1 MNYVATIGLEV
12 HVQLKTCSKMFCASA
27 VKFGAEPNT
36 NTCPICLG
44 LPGALPV
51 MNHEALRLTVLTGLM
66 LGCDIA
72 PVSKFD
78 RKNYFYPDMP
88 KNYQISQYDMPLC
101 TNGSVPLHDLAYP
114 KDAQKTIT
122 TPDREV
128 HLVRIHLEE
137 DVAKSFHFENATG
150 IDFNRAGT
158 PLMEIVTQ
166 PEIYSP
172 EEAFAFLTALKQ
184 ILIYGDVSDAD
195 MEKGQLRCDC
205 NVSVR
210 PEEQTE
216 LGAKIE
222 IKNMNSISGVRR
234 ALAYEIQR
242 QIGLLKSSER
252 LEQETR
258 GWDDTAGET
267 FLMRTK
273 EFAHDYRYFPDPD
286 LVPVKTDV
294 LLADVRQRVPELPKA
309 KRARFVQQY
318 HVSPYDA
325 GVLANDLDLAR
336 YFEVAAKG
344 AQKPKNV
351 ANWILN
357 DLQNA
362 LTAAGKTVHD
372 CPIPPETI
380 DELVNLIDS
389 GKISGKQGKEVFAEM
404 FATGKRAAAIVK
416 EKGIEQLSDSS
427 AIEALCDEVIQ
438 ANPKPVADFK
448 AGNVA
453 SLNFLKG
460 QVIKLS
466 KGKANP
472 QLVGEI
478 LERKLKVSTGVLSGA
493 PSLGPLAVQIN
504 QSARWRHEFRE
515 IFAVASRMVKRVQT
529 RIHCRLGQRDATR
542 ARFVCEN
549 DFIPL
554 DRGNLI
560 IETRYRPATEKCT
573 CGFWRIEDRR
583 LDFVLSRDATH

>member
-1 MNYVATIGLEV
+1 MKYVAAVGLEV
-12 HVQLKTCSKMFCASA
+12 HVQLKTRSKMFCACP
-27 VKFGAEPNT
+27 VEFGAEPNT
-36 NTCPICLG
+36 HTCPVCLG

-51 MNHEALRLTVLTGLM
+51 MNHEALRMTVLTGLM

-72 PVSKFD
+72 PICKFD

-101 TNGSVPLHDLAYP
+101 TNGSVSLHDLAYP
-114 KDAQKTIT
+114 KDAQKNIA
-122 TPDREV
+122 TPDKEV

-137 DVAKSFHFENATG
+137 DVAKSFHFENSTG

-166 PEIYSP
+166 PEINSP
-172 EEAFAFLTALKQ
+172 EEAFAFLTSLKQ
-184 ILIYGDVSDAD
+184 ILIYGGVSDAE

-205 NVSVR
+205 NISVR
-210 PEEQTE
+210 PEKQAG
-216 LGAKIE
+216 LGVKIE

-242 QIGLLKSSER
+242 QISELETGEK

-258 GWDDTAGET
+258 GWDDAAGET

-286 LVPVKTDV
+286 LVPVTTEV
-294 LLADVRQRVPELPKA
+294 LLADVRSRVPELPKA

-318 HVSPYDA
+318 QVSPYDA
-325 GVLANDLDLAR
+325 GVLANDLELAR
-336 YFEVAAKG
+336 YFEAAAKG
-344 AQKPKNV
+344 AKKPKNV

-362 LTAAGKTVHD
+362 LSGAGKTISD
-372 CPIPPETI
+372 CPIPPEAL

-416 EKGIEQLSDSS
+416 EKGIKQLSDLS
-427 AIEALCDEVIQ
+427 AIEALCDEVIS
-438 ANPKPVADFK
+438 ANPKAAADFK

-453 SLNFLKG
+453 PLNFLKG
-460 QVIKLS
+460 QVMKLS

-472 QLVGEI
+472 QLAGEI
-478 LERKLKVSTGVLSGA
+478 LERKLKS
-493 PSLGPLAVQIN
+493 
-504 QSARWRHEFRE
+504 
-515 IFAVASRMVKRVQT
+515 
-529 RIHCRLGQRDATR
+529 
-542 ARFVCEN
+542 
-549 DFIPL
+549 
-554 DRGNLI
+554 
-560 IETRYRPATEKCT
+560 
-573 CGFWRIEDRR
+573 
-583 LDFVLSRDATH
+583 